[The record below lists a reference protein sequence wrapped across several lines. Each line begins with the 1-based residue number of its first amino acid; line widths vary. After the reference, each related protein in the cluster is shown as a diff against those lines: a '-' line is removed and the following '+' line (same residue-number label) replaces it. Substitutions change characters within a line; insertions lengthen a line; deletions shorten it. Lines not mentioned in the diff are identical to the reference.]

1 MNHDD
6 NFIENNRL
14 YESFRDNRLQLWQT
28 NAFLSYTFSMIQT
41 ILPRIIGYIWQGDKL
56 VTATP
61 MGVEDAPDAEI
72 VDDLMSWQMNSQ
84 MPNMFIEWV
93 EFCQVYL
100 MQGNAIAKLTQDV
113 FRDRPDFNNIDILD
127 FYPEP
132 YKKHINEMDLFQA
145 YDMAVDLL
153 LQREKVPGAGYQNI
167 AQLMNTSMT
176 TKEEQVHRRRDIEVG
191 KMKISEPYRPTALIY
206 QYWGKIPVQDKIEV
220 GIPQLGFTKYKEGMM
235 EVGNRQYIT
244 RKILD
249 PATKEP
255 MNPYATP
262 GDSEGFKPYVSGKN
276 YLTPHEFW
284 GKGDIQP
291 NRDLQY
297 ETNETFNNIMDNVKL
312 GMNRMWLVNR
322 QAGIDLSNVQSYP
335 GNLIQANDISQ
346 EGIRSLEHRD
356 IPQSAFKVVE
366 DMPQI
371 MQDTVG
377 VHDYTKGANAPGMTD
392 TVGGITSLI
401 EEANMRFAF
410 KIRVLQHTA
419 ITDFAEKLYK
429 LDKIFMKGAQIPIRL
444 KGQEGLRWS
453 TINPDNLKGFFDF
466 RPVPVSMI
474 GNKLARENTMIRLL
488 DVLGKAPP
496 IPPLIKA
503 ILEEHKVT
511 NVEEIMNYMMQIWG
525 IPAQGS
531 QPPVQGGGQGIPRA
545 PAPANLPPAATSN
558 PQAQAQ
564 MSKLLSAGAR

>member
-1 MNHDD
+1 
-6 NFIENNRL
+6 
-14 YESFRDNRLQLWQT
+14 
-28 NAFLSYTFSMIQT
+28 MIQT

-56 VTATP
+56 VTAIP
-61 MGVEDAPDAEI
+61 VGIEDVQDAEI
-72 VDDLMSWQMNSQ
+72 VDDLLQWQMNTQ
-84 MPNMFIEWV
+84 IPNIFYEWV

-100 MQGNAIAKLTQDV
+100 MQGNAVAKLTQNI
-113 FRDRPDFNNIDILD
+113 FKDRPEFNNLDILD

-145 YDMAVDLL
+145 FDMPVDLL
-153 LQREKVPGAGYQNI
+153 VQRQKVPGAGYQNI
-167 AQLMNTSMT
+167 DKLMNTSMT
-176 TKEEQVHRRRDIEVG
+176 TKEEQSHRRRDIEVG
-191 KMKISEPYRPTALIY
+191 KMIINEPSRPTALIY

-220 GIPQLGFTKYKEGMM
+220 GIPQLGFMRYKEGMM
-235 EVGNRQYIT
+235 ETGNRQFIT

-249 PATKEP
+249 PKTKEP
-255 MNPYATP
+255 MNPFATE
-262 GDSEGFKPYVSGKN
+262 GDPDGFKPYISGKN

-312 GMNRMWLVNR
+312 GINRMWLVNR
-322 QAGIDLSNVQSYP
+322 NAGIDLSNLQSYP
-335 GNLIQANDISQ
+335 GNVVQGTDISTN
-346 EGIRSLEHRD
+346 GIKSMEHMD
-356 IPQSAFKVVE
+356 IPKSAFNVVE
-366 DMPQI
+366 SMPKI

-377 VHDYTKGANAPGMTD
+377 VHDYSKGANAPGMTD

-419 ITDFAEKLYK
+419 IKDFAEKLFK

-444 KGQEGLRWS
+444 KGQEGLRWQ
-453 TINPDNLKGFFDF
+453 TINPDNLKSFFDF

-488 DVLGKAPP
+488 DVLSKAPP
-496 IPPLIKA
+496 IPPLVKA

-511 NVEEIMNYMMQIWG
+511 NVDEIMDFMNQQWVG
-525 IPAQGS
+525 QGLL
-531 QPPVQGGGQGIPRA
+531 PPQAQGGGQGIPLR
-545 PAPANLPPAATSN
+545 PTPATS
-558 PQAQAQ
+558 P
-564 MSKLLSAGAR
+564 AGVR